1 MKGDRMRKTRS
12 TRYYSCMKQAPVPF
26 KDAMGLYQRAGFV
39 DAYLHFVD
47 AKRTNG
53 IKPDRGLLQKR
64 WEICRDYCELMER
77 RNWLLWRN
85 PEFRED
91 FRKVQQKTG
100 IALHNELEAAV
111 GDRPEHIL
119 QWYYAHA
126 LLNAPVGRKFLAR
139 YKIPHFAMD
148 ERLGTR
154 LEVEASF
161 DLLLD
166 LAYLKGMARRD
177 GWGFEAGNFERDRR
191 WYELLVEWQ
200 EYSDRQL
207 RQMLAQSL
215 IEMEARS
222 RGQQLKENERAN
234 RTAKLLAK
242 RRLPLKYLVIWTDNN
257 MPQEID
263 CMVVNSMRRQRD
275 ELLQGIGMQATK
287 RLSDDRSRKLKDYET
302 LHHLGIFLKA
312 RANKNWLRSQ
322 ELWPAFSVDGDPIGD
337 GSVCYLR
344 FDYAASRLKGAK
356 AWFELLEP
364 RDDPQKRGLRREF
377 LERRKDY
384 LDKSDS
390 HFAQVVKEAVK
401 VMRKRIKTVI
411 EFR

>member
-1 MKGDRMRKTRS
+1 MRKTRS
-12 TRYYSCMKQAPVPF
+12 TRYYNCMTQAPVPF

-100 IALHNELEAAV
+100 IVLHNELEAAV

-126 LLNAPVGRKFLAR
+126 LLNAPMGRKFLAR

-166 LAYLKGMARRD
+166 LAYLKGLARRG
-177 GWGFEAGNFERDRR
+177 GWGFEAENFRRDQD
-191 WYELLVEWQ
+191 WYELQIEWR
-200 EYSDRQL
+200 EKATRKIGEKTFAWY
-207 RQMLAQSL
+207 L
-215 IEMEARS
+215 IENEAYL
-222 RGQQLKENERAN
+222 RGEQLTDDQHAN
-234 RTAKLLAK
+234 RVAKLLAK
-242 RRLPLKYLVIWTDNN
+242 NRIPMKYLVIWTDND

-275 ELLQGIGMQATK
+275 ELLQRIGMQATK
-287 RLSDDRSRKLKDYET
+287 RLSDDRSRKLKDYEI

-322 ELWPAFSVDGDPIGD
+322 ELWPAYGVDGDPIGD
-337 GSVCYLR
+337 GSECYLR
-344 FDYAASRLKGAK
+344 FDFNDFLLEGDD
-356 AWFELLEP
+356 AWFKLLEA
-364 RDDPQKRGLRREF
+364 RDDPKKKALRRDF
-377 LERRKDY
+377 LERRQDY
-384 LDKSDS
+384 LNKSDS
-390 HFAQVVKEAVK
+390 RFAQVAKEAVN